1 MGRFCTRLMLNVR
14 ASFKGSTT
22 TKTTTTTTTPARVR
36 SETKLPIVRC
46 LQADTFFLK
55 KLQFCNQNCLSKIAV
70 ACLADKIGAN
80 RFTYLYFFIVG
91 ATELLDISSDISS
104 CRLSGKRRAPISLPC
119 VSVCAIM
126 SSSSHM
132 AMSLFQPLP
141 TAAQLESDRH
151 HI

>member
-1 MGRFCTRLMLNVR
+1 
-14 ASFKGSTT
+14 
-22 TKTTTTTTTPARVR
+22 
-36 SETKLPIVRC
+36 
-46 LQADTFFLK
+46 
-55 KLQFCNQNCLSKIAV
+55 LQFCNQNCLSKIAV

-119 VSVCAIM
+119 ISVCAIM
-126 SSSSHM
+126 SSSYHM

-151 HI
+151 HIWTQHSLTCCHMLSHCGCPNRNCPKGGACFQISTGFQTLLLP